1 MSLATAEECDLEP
14 LPWHSLSAEE
24 ALSQLGSTPNGLSA
38 EEAAQRLAFI
48 HLAFW
53 LQES

>member
-1 MSLATAEECDLEP
+1 MHTAPGIAEP
-14 LPWHSLSAEE
+14 PKGKAWHNLSAEE
-24 ALSQLGSTPNGLSA
+24 VLAQLGSTPNGLSA

>member
-1 MSLATAEECDLEP
+1 MTVAPGHVEQPKSKV
-14 LPWHSLSAEE
+14 WQNLSAEE
-24 ALSQLGSTPNGLSA
+24 VLAQLGSTPNGLSA